1 MSTAINFLCGQETC
15 HHLMQPQDLSTSVKF
30 LCRWETFRQL
40 PSTFI
45 VSGRTFFNFRQL
57 SVQPQE
63 LPSTSVNFL
72 FHLKTFHQ
80 LQSTSLHL
88 EELSIFINFPCGPQ
102 IICQFLSTFRAA
114 GRHSVNFRLISVR
127 PGDLISS
134 FLLSMRTSVNFRQ
147 HFVKR
152 ETFCQLLSTSF
163 ASERPFV
170 NFCQLYLWP
179 EHLTSIFC
187 AAGDI
192 PSTSINFLYHQ
203 KTYCHLQSTFHAAQR
218 SSVNFYQLS
227 VPPGD
232 TSATSINFPCRR

>member
-88 EELSIFINFPCGPQ
+88 EELSISINFPCGPQ
-102 IICQFLSTFRAA
+102 IICHLPSTFRAA
-114 GRHSVNFRLISVR
+114 GRHSVNFRQIFVR
-127 PGDLISS
+127 PGDLISTS
-134 FLLSMRTSVNFRQ
+134 VKFPFTYENFCQLPSTFRETGDLLSTSVNFLC
-147 HFVKR
+147 F
-152 ETFCQLLSTSF
+152 
-163 ASERPFV
+163 
-170 NFCQLYLWP
+170 
-179 EHLTSIFC
+179 
-187 AAGDI
+187 
-192 PSTSINFLYHQ
+192 
-203 KTYCHLQSTFHAAQR
+203 
-218 SSVNFYQLS
+218 
-227 VPPGD
+227 
-232 TSATSINFPCRR
+232 